1 MYIQILQDF
10 DLFNSYIS
18 KSLQAILV
26 KNLIKPQH
34 YKKDLSMTDV
44 KLSNTS
50 PNKNKNV
57 IPPLT
62 TGKAN
67 KLMI

>member
-18 KSLQAILV
+18 KSLQAILA

-34 YKKDLSMTDV
+34 YKKDLSLTDV
-44 KLSNTS
+44 KLSYKS
-50 PNKNKNV
+50 PSKNKNV

>member
-50 PNKNKNV
+50 PN
-57 IPPLT
+57 
-62 TGKAN
+62 
-67 KLMI
+67 

>member
-1 MYIQILQDF
+1 MYFQILQDF

-18 KSLQAILV
+18 KSLQAILA

-34 YKKDLSMTDV
+34 YKKDLSLTDV

-50 PNKNKNV
+50 PSKKKN
-57 IPPLT
+57 ITPPLT
-62 TGKAN
+62 TSKAN
-67 KLMI
+67 KLTT